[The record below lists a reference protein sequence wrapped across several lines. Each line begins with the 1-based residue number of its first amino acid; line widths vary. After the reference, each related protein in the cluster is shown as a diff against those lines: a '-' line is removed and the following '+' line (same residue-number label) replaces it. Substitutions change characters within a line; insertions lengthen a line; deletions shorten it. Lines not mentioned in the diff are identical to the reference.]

1 MTIATQQEVT
11 RINREI
17 RAREVRLIAADGKQV
32 GIVSFEDAMRR
43 AEEAGLDL
51 VEVAADAKPPVC
63 RIYDYKKALYERKKK
78 IKESRKKGGQTQIK
92 EVKMR
97 VAIDS
102 HDRDTK
108 VKHARE
114 FLEKGD
120 KVKFTIIFR
129 GREITRPELG
139 EKLIHAVTDSLKD
152 IAEVEQYPM
161 RAGRQ
166 ITMIVG
172 RRKDWVPPKTPATP
186 AQVAPAAPAA
196 ENKNPNQ

>member
-1 MTIATQQEVT
+1 VTIATQQEVT

-32 GIVSFEDAMRR
+32 GIVSIEDALRR

-92 EVKMR
+92 EIKMR

-108 VKHARE
+108 LNHARD

-139 EKLIHAVTDSLKD
+139 DKLLQAVTENLKD
-152 IAEVEQYPM
+152 IAEVEQHPM

-166 ITMIVG
+166 ITMIVT
-172 RRKDWVPPKTPATP
+172 RRRDWVPPKTPAGGAP
-186 AQVAPAAPAA
+186 HNSPAAPAA
-196 ENKNPNQ
+196 EQ